1 MFFRLTQKVG
11 HLFRIT
17 ICFSSVI
24 SVLSDITTSHS
35 TKLARD
41 ASQVAGYVANR
52 VFKVHLSVSIRRQNA
67 LAPSQ
72 NNSMSPP
79 TGLLST
85 VLM

>member
-24 SVLSDITTSHS
+24 SVFS
-35 TKLARD
+35 
-41 ASQVAGYVANR
+41 VANR
-52 VFKVHLSVSIRRQNA
+52 VFKVHLSVSMRRQNA